1 MEDFWYIWV
10 LPVVG
15 GIIWWLI
22 SNAMVK
28 APGQVLASKIAK
40 VQQENGGKIAGVP
53 YSKIVAACGAPSAVS
68 AVGDGTTLKQ
78 WQATSY
84 GAASECYMPC
94 SPDAIPHSHF
104 SYHAS

>member
-15 GIIWWLI
+15 GIIWWLV

-68 AVGDGTTLKQ
+68 AMGDGTTLKQ

-84 GAASECYMPC
+84 HIALLFDEDDICIGVSSEI
-94 SPDAIPHSHF
+94 SV
-104 SYHAS
+104 

>member
-22 SNAMVK
+22 TKAMVK

-40 VQQENGGKIAGVP
+40 VQQENG
-53 YSKIVAACGAPSAVS
+53 
-68 AVGDGTTLKQ
+68 
-78 WQATSY
+78 
-84 GAASECYMPC
+84 
-94 SPDAIPHSHF
+94 
-104 SYHAS
+104 

>member
-1 MEDFWYIWV
+1 MADFWYIWV
-10 LPVVG
+10 LPAVG
-15 GIIWWLI
+15 GIVWWLI
-22 SNAMVK
+22 SSAMVK

-53 YSKIVAACGAPSAVS
+53 YSKIVATCGAPSAVS

-84 GAASECYMPC
+84 SIALLFDKDDICIGVSSEI
-94 SPDAIPHSHF
+94 SV
-104 SYHAS
+104 